1 MRVLAHVPDLMDR
14 SRVAVAGG
22 RAAATVGFVAD
33 PAQLATE
40 GLATEMLARSVF
52 CRRLPELFEAT
63 GPDS

>member
-40 GLATEMLARSVF
+40 GLARSVF